1 MTKDNVRY
9 RIIQATKQEINDK
22 GKKFTL
28 DEVAKKVGISKKT
41 IYNNFE
47 DKSEILHCLIE
58 EIFEQLE
65 ETRMKIINDTDMD
78 IVEKIKKLIGLVPLI
93 FFNIN
98 LQKYEDVYRKYP
110 KIVEYAN
117 SKIEDEWGYIEEYL
131 SMAMKQGRIKRTN
144 LSAVKIVSNGT
155 IRYYLM
161 NKDLCTNEDI
171 TISEIVSI
179 IMNGLR
185 MK

>member
-1 MTKDNVRY
+1 MAKDNVRC
-9 RIIQATKQEINDK
+9 RIIQATKQEINEK
-22 GKKFTL
+22 GKNFTL

-47 DKSEILHCLIE
+47 DKSEILRCIIE
-58 EIFEQLE
+58 GIFEQLA
-65 ETRMKIINDTDMD
+65 ETRTKIINDTDMD
-78 IVEKIKKLIGLVPLI
+78 LVEKIKKLIGLVPVI
-93 FFNIN
+93 FIDIN
-98 LQKYEDVYRKYP
+98 LEKYEDVYRKYP
-110 KIVEYAN
+110 NIVEYADG
-117 SKIEDEWGYIEEYL
+117 KMEDEWVYIEEYL
-131 SMAMKQGRIKRTN
+131 SLAMKQGRIKRTN

-161 NKDLCTNEDI
+161 NKNLCKNEDI

>member
-22 GKKFTL
+22 GNDFKL
-28 DEVAKKVGISKKT
+28 DEVAKRAEISKKT

-47 DKSEILHCLIE
+47 DKSELIFCVIE
-58 EIFEQLE
+58 EIFTCLSNRR
-65 ETRMKIINDTDMD
+65 TRILNDTDMD
-78 IVEKIKKLIGLVPLI
+78 IVEKIKKLIGLIPLE
-93 FFNIN
+93 FFDID
-98 LQKYEDVYRKYP
+98 LYKYEMVCKKYP
-110 KIVEYAN
+110 KLIEYVN
-117 SKIEDEWGYIEEYL
+117 DRIEIEWAYIEEYL
-131 SMAMKQGRIKRTN
+131 SLAMKQGRIKRAN
-144 LSAVKIVSNGT
+144 LSAVKIVGIGT
-155 IRYYLM
+155 IRYYLI
-161 NKDLCTNEDI
+161 NKELCQNSDV